1 MGYQSSLC
9 QAMPSIKFFVYI
21 FIIPLLSPV
30 PAIFFFFFSLTVG
43 SNDLRGGVGLLA
55 SGRKSSLL
63 GQRVVEPSSP
73 PPSPLSISQ
82 WSKMAIILMC
92 CRMIR
97 NRNTHVFVWWREK
110 YRATRKEIMTMR
122 IRREF
127 ESTVLPLSLFT
138 GEGRLEN
145 TQLLRMLQLK
155 SQIIA

>member
-21 FIIPLLSPV
+21 FIISLLSPV
-30 PAIFFFFFSLTVG
+30 PAIFFFSLTVG

-92 CRMIR
+92 CWMIR

-138 GEGRLEN
+138 GEGQLEN